1 MDQLDK
7 VLIKLKNNKT
17 MDPNGM
23 VNEIFKAGCIGSDLK
38 KALLLLLNG
47 SKANQLIP
55 IFMTLSNITSIYK
68 NKGSKL
74 DLNNDRG
81 IFILTVIKKILD
93 NIIYL
98 DKYEGLYCN
107 MSDSNIGG
115 RRKINVKDHL
125 LIIFGVIKGG
135 KQCIDIQIYDLEK
148 SFDALWLK

>member
-1 MDQLDK
+1 MDIFFLKSEIWLSRLQNLKEKNNPNWNMDHLDK

-81 IFILTVIKKILD
+81 IFILTVIKRSWIILSTWT
-93 NIIYL
+93 
-98 DKYEGLYCN
+98 N
-107 MSDSNIGG
+107 MRVYI
-115 RRKINVKDHL
+115 
-125 LIIFGVIKGG
+125 VICQTRILGEDGKGM
-135 KQCIDIQIYDLEK
+135 
-148 SFDALWLK
+148 